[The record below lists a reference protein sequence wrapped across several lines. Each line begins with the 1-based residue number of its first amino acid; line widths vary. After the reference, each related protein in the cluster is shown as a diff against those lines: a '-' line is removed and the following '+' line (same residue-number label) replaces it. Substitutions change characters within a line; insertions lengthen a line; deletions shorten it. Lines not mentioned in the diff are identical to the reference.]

1 MGKFITFIVVVVAVV
16 GLWSGGWLFAASQI
30 RQSVDTLA
38 ANDGDTTPKVTCGTL
53 NVSGFPFRFDVECV
67 EATVQ
72 SADTT
77 ITLAGLRT
85 SVLAYNPTQA
95 RFSALSP
102 LTLADAFTGAQN
114 RIDFATAE
122 GSARLTTDDPLTGLT
137 GEGWRI
143 GRISVTAD
151 DIAWLDTLVGE
162 TPIMNAAHLEAHLVD
177 IPEQHDASAD
187 TAALAAY
194 ATLTDTT
201 ATRLSIA
208 DGELSLEAELS
219 GLPDDVRAYSA
230 PDVLSRWQQAGG
242 QLKLV
247 ALKGTAGEEFIESS
261 GNFALDGGARVDGQ
275 LALRHRGLVER
286 LGGLIPEEWK
296 PIVLG
301 GQAEDGS
308 YAQTLN
314 IRAGVVFAGLL
325 PVSVIPPL
333 S

>member
-1 MGKFITFIVVVVAVV
+1 MGKFITFIVVVLAVL
-16 GLWSGGWLFAASQI
+16 GLWSGGWLYAAGQI
-30 RQSVDTLA
+30 RESVASLA
-38 ANDGDTTPKVTCGTL
+38 TNDGDASPRITCGTL

-67 EATVQ
+67 EAAVQ
-72 SADTT
+72 SADITV
-77 ITLAGLRT
+77 TLAGLRT

-102 LTLADAFTGAQN
+102 LTVADAFTGARS
-114 RIDFATAE
+114 RIDFASAE
-122 GSARLTTDDPLTGLT
+122 GSARLTTDDPLRGLT

-143 GRISVTAD
+143 GRVSVTAD

-162 TPIMNAAHLEAHLVD
+162 APIMNAAHLEAHLVD
-177 IPEQHDASAD
+177 IPEQHDATAAR
-187 TAALAAY
+187 AALAAY
-194 ATLTDTT
+194 ATLTGAT
-201 ATRLSIA
+201 APQLAIA

-230 PDVLSRWQQAGG
+230 PDALRRWQQAGG
-242 QLKLV
+242 DLKLV

-261 GNFALDGGARVDGQ
+261 GSFALDGGARVDGQ
-275 LALRHRGLVER
+275 LSLRHRGLVER

-301 GQAEDGS
+301 GQADDGS